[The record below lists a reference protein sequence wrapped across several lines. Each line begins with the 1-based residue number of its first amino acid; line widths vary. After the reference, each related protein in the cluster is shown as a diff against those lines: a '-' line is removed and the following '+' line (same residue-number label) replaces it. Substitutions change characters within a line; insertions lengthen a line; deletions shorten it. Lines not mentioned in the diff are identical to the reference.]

1 MKKETLIKLFTILV
15 FSCFLYT
22 ICYFL
27 LQLAIYLA
35 SSPEEYIRTIANVI
49 LVISA
54 FAFVMWTLVLIFIS
68 WIKVF
73 KWCFKEKENE
83 KNSKDV

>member
-1 MKKETLIKLFTILV
+1 MKKENLIELFTILA

-35 SSPEEYIRTIANVI
+35 SSPDEYIRTIANVI

-54 FAFVMWTLVLIFIS
+54 FAFVMWTLVLIFIA
-68 WIKVF
+68 WIKLF
-73 KWCFKEKENE
+73 KWCFKEKEND
-83 KNSKDV
+83 KTN